1 MPVRIRRL
9 AGFRLRKNSD
19 QRAVKN
25 ARIKQVRPQ
34 ENEYQNLEISA
45 RLTKGLQVR
54 AEELERREI
63 NVTSIVV

>member
-1 MPVRIRRL
+1 MPVRLRRL

-19 QRAVKN
+19 QRAVKT

-34 ENEYQNLEISA
+34 ENGYQNLEISA